1 LKSGL
6 KRYGAKRLK
15 RLSELSIKHGIAM
28 NPWSEFNPA
37 SLNPLENMLAA
48 VKMEEPERTPVAT
61 LEQEH
66 AVKLVGAKY
75 WEYATNPKIVAKA
88 QMHAIRKYKLDFA
101 WIHIDD
107 WIEYEAMGNKIRY
120 FDAAVPTC
128 ERYVVEEESDL
139 GRLKVPDPSRDGRI
153 PVLIEAIKTILK
165 SSQGRI
171 LVCGRV
177 ASAFSGMLLLRGL
190 ERGLKDLY
198 VNPNLCEELLKISHE
213 VAETMVTAQIE
224 AGAHAIWVG
233 DCLATSRLIPPRFH
247 ELYALPYQ
255 SKIIS
260 FIKKLEG
267 IPILFTDEKKLE
279 RLVKES
285 ESQPDVMGIG
295 TGIKL
300 EEAKKAIG
308 GKICL
313 FGNIDPVHVLLQ
325 GSKEGVEE
333 AVRSCI
339 EAAAPG
345 GGFILATGE
354 CVCRDTP
361 EANIHEMVRKAE
373 TYGRYQVEAR

>member
-1 LKSGL
+1 
-6 KRYGAKRLK
+6 
-15 RLSELSIKHGIAM
+15 
-28 NPWSEFNPA
+28 
-37 SLNPLENMLAA
+37 
-48 VKMEEPERTPVAT
+48 
-61 LEQEH
+61 
-66 AVKLVGAKY
+66 
-75 WEYATNPKIVAKA
+75 
-88 QMHAIRKYKLDFA
+88 
-101 WIHIDD
+101 
-107 WIEYEAMGNKIRY
+107 
-120 FDAAVPTC
+120 
-128 ERYVVEEESDL
+128 VVEEESDL

-153 PVLIEAIKTILK
+153 PVLVEAIKTILK

-171 LVCGRV
+171 VVCGRV

-213 VAETMVTAQIE
+213 VAETMARAQME

-267 IPILFTDEKKLE
+267 IPILSTDEKKLE

-285 ESQPDVMGIG
+285 ESQPDAMGIG

-308 GKICL
+308 GKSLPIREHRPSPRVVTGL
-313 FGNIDPVHVLLQ
+313 ERRSSGG
-325 GSKEGVEE
+325 GSKLH
-333 AVRSCI
+333 RSRGSRGRI
-339 EAAAPG
+339 HLGHRRMRLPRHSG
-345 GGFILATGE
+345 GEHT
-354 CVCRDTP
+354 
-361 EANIHEMVRKAE
+361 
-373 TYGRYQVEAR
+373 

>member
-1 LKSGL
+1 
-6 KRYGAKRLK
+6 
-15 RLSELSIKHGIAM
+15 
-28 NPWSEFNPA
+28 
-37 SLNPLENMLAA
+37 MLTA
-48 VKMEEPERTPVAT
+48 VKLEEPERVPVAT

-66 AVKLVGAKY
+66 AVKLAGVKY
-75 WEYATNPKIVAKA
+75 WEYATDPKIVAKA
-88 QMHAIRKYKLDFA
+88 QMHAIRKYRLDFA

-139 GRLKVPDPSRDGRI
+139 GKLRIPDPSRDGRI
-153 PVLIEAIKTILK
+153 PVLIEAIKAILK
-165 SSQGRI
+165 ASQGRI
-171 LVCGRV
+171 LVCGRA

-190 ERGLKDLY
+190 EKGLKDLY
-198 VNPNLCEELLKISHE
+198 VNPKLCEDLLKISHE
-213 VAETMVTAQIE
+213 VAETMATAQIE

-255 SKIIS
+255 SKLIS
-260 FIKKLEG
+260 LIKKLGG
-267 IPILFTDEKKLE
+267 IPILFTDEKKLD
-279 RLVKES
+279 RLIKES
-285 ESQPDVMGIG
+285 ESNPDVMGIG

-300 EEAKKAIG
+300 EDAKQAIG
-308 GKICL
+308 EKLCL
-313 FGNIDPVHVLLQ
+313 FGNIDPVHALLQ
-325 GSKEGVEE
+325 GSKEDVAG

-339 EAAAPG
+339 EAAASG

-361 EANIHEMVRKAE
+361 ESNIHEMVKQAE
-373 TYGRYQVEAR
+373 TYGRYKAK

>member
-1 LKSGL
+1 
-6 KRYGAKRLK
+6 
-15 RLSELSIKHGIAM
+15 M
-28 NPWSEFNPA
+28 NIRVKFNRA
-37 SLNPLENMLAA
+37 SSNSLENMLAA
-48 VKMEEPERTPVAT
+48 IRMEEPERIPVAT

-66 AVKLVGAKY
+66 AVKLAGVKY

-88 QMHAIRKYKLDFA
+88 QMGAIRKYRLDFA

-107 WIEYEAMGNKIRY
+107 WIEYEAMGNEIRY

-139 GRLKVPDPSRDGRI
+139 GNLRMPDPYRDGRI
-153 PVLIEAIKTILK
+153 PVLIKAIETVLEA
-165 SSQGRI
+165 SQGRI
-171 LVCGRV
+171 LVCGRA

-190 ERGLKDLY
+190 EKGLKDLY
-198 VNPNLCEELLKISHE
+198 VNPKLCEELLKISHE
-213 VAETMVTAQIE
+213 VAEIMVTAQIE

-255 SKIIS
+255 GKLIN
-260 FIKKLEG
+260 FVKKLGG

-279 RLVKES
+279 RLIRES
-285 ESQPDVMGIG
+285 ESNPDVMGIG
-295 TGIKL
+295 TGINL
-300 EEAKKAIG
+300 GEAKQAIG
-308 GKICL
+308 EKVCL
-313 FGNIDPVHVLLQ
+313 FGNIDPVQVLLY
-325 GSKEGVEE
+325 GSKEEVAG
-333 AVRSCI
+333 AARSCI

-361 EANIHEMVRKAE
+361 EANIHEMVREAE
-373 TYGRYQVEAR
+373 TYGRYRFEAR